1 MAGVLD
7 AVDQRTRLAGQNRLE
22 LLLFKLNGRQIFGIN
37 VFKIQEVVQ
46 CPELNHMPKSNHVVT
61 GVANMRGKTIT
72 ILDLSLAIG
81 RSAIK
86 DRGNA
91 RVIVSEFNRK
101 VQGFLVGEVD
111 RIINLNW
118 EDVLPAPKTA
128 GKDHYLTA
136 VTRVEGEIVE
146 IIDVEKVLAE
156 VIGETL
162 IVSNTILES
171 NEANMDRGKRI
182 MVVDDSSVARNQIK
196 RTLEQLGIECI
207 LANDGKQGLDLLQ
220 EMASTGPIESQ
231 LDMLI
236 SDVEMPEMDGYT
248 LTTSVRKDDRLKSLF
263 IVLHT
268 SLSGV
273 FNESM
278 VKSVGADRFI
288 PKFNADDLAN
298 FVLEHLGSKDETK
311 VVGE

>member
-22 LLLFKLNGRQIFGIN
+22 LLLFKLKGRQIFGIN
-37 VFKIQEVVQ
+37 VFKIQEVIQ
-46 CPELNHMPKSNHVVT
+46 CPPLNHMPRSNPVIS
-61 GVANMRGKTIT
+61 GVANMRGRTIPV
-72 ILDLSLAIG
+72 IDLSLAIG
-81 RSAIK
+81 RSAIE
-86 DRGNA
+86 DRDNA
-91 RVIVSEFNRK
+91 YVIVSEFNRK
-101 VQGFLVGEVD
+101 VQGFLVGGVD

-118 EDVLPAPKTA
+118 EEVLPAPKVA
-128 GKDHYLTA
+128 GKQHYLTA

-162 IVSNTILES
+162 VVSNNILDS
-171 NEANMDRGKRI
+171 DQAGMQRGKRI
-182 MVVDDSSVARNQIK
+182 MVVDDSSVARNQIR

-207 LANDGKQGLDLLQ
+207 IANDGRQALDMLK
-220 EMASTGPIESQ
+220 EMASTGPIKLQ

-248 LTTSVRKDDRLKSLF
+248 LTSSVRKDDRLKDLF

-288 PKFNADDLAN
+288 AKFNADDLAN
-298 FVLEHLGSKDETK
+298 FVLEQLGCESEVEAT
-311 VVGE
+311 G

>member
-22 LLLFKLNGRQIFGIN
+22 LLLFKLKGRQIFGIN
-37 VFKIQEVVQ
+37 VFKIQEVIQ
-46 CPELNHMPKSNHVVT
+46 CPPLNHMPKSNPVIS
-61 GVANMRGKTIT
+61 GVANMRGRTIPV
-72 ILDLSLAIG
+72 IDLSLAIG
-81 RSAIK
+81 RSAIE
-86 DRGNA
+86 DRDNA
-91 RVIVSEFNRK
+91 YVIVSEFNRK
-101 VQGFLVGEVD
+101 VQGFLVGGVD

-118 EDVLPAPKTA
+118 EEVLPAPKVA
-128 GKDHYLTA
+128 GKQHYLTA
-136 VTRVEGEIVE
+136 VTRVDGEIVE

-162 IVSNTILES
+162 IVSNNILDS
-171 NEANMDRGKRI
+171 DQAGMQRGKRI
-182 MVVDDSSVARNQIK
+182 MVVDDSSVARNQIR

-207 LANDGKQGLDLLQ
+207 IANDGRQALDMLK
-220 EMASTGPIESQ
+220 EMVSTGPIEAQ

-248 LTTSVRKDDRLKSLF
+248 LTSSVRKDDRLKGLF

-288 PKFNADDLAN
+288 AKFNADDLAN
-298 FVLEHLGSKDETK
+298 FVLEQLGCESEVEATD
-311 VVGE
+311 

>member
-22 LLLFKLNGRQIFGIN
+22 LLLFKLNGRQTFGIN
-37 VFKIQEVVQ
+37 VFKIQEVIQ
-46 CPELNHMPKSNHVVT
+46 CPAMNHMPQSNQVVS
-61 GVANMRGKTIT
+61 GVANMRGRTIP

-86 DRGNA
+86 DQQNSY
-91 RVIVSEFNRK
+91 VIVSEFNRK
-101 VQGFLVGEVD
+101 VQGFLVGGVD

-118 EDVLPAPKTA
+118 EDVLPAPKIA
-128 GKDHYLTA
+128 GKHHYLTA
-136 VTRVEGEIVE
+136 VTRVEGELVE

-156 VIGETL
+156 VIGQTL
-162 IVSNTILES
+162 VVSNSILES
-171 NEANMDRGKRI
+171 DQADMQRGKRI
-182 MVVDDSSVARNQIK
+182 MVVDDSSVARNQIR
-196 RTLEQLGIECI
+196 RTLEQLGIECV
-207 LANDGKQGLDLLQ
+207 LANDGRQALDLLQ
-220 EMASTGPIESQ
+220 EMASTGPIASQ
-231 LDMLI
+231 IDMLI

-248 LTTSVRKDDRLKSLF
+248 LTTSVRKDVRLKDLV

-298 FVLEHLGSKDETK
+298 FVLEYLGSKTDAA
-311 VVGE
+311 VRV

>member
-37 VFKIQEVVQ
+37 VFKIQEVIQ
-46 CPELNHMPKSNHVVT
+46 CPSLNHLPKSNQVIT
-61 GVANMRGKTIT
+61 GVSNMRGRTIP
-72 ILDLSLAIG
+72 IIDLSLAIG

-86 DRGNA
+86 DRENA
-91 RVIVSEFNRK
+91 YVIVSEFNRK
-101 VQGFLVGEVD
+101 VQGFLVGGVD

-118 EDVLPAPKTA
+118 EDVLPAPKIA
-128 GKDHYLTA
+128 GKQHYLTA
-136 VTRVEGEIVE
+136 VTRVDGEIVE

-162 IVSNTILES
+162 VVSNTILES
-171 NEANMDRGKRI
+171 DQAETQRGKRI
-182 MVVDDSSVARNQIK
+182 MVVDDSSVARKQIS
-196 RTLEQLGIECI
+196 RTLEQLGIECVI
-207 LANDGKQGLDLLQ
+207 ANDGKQALEMLM
-220 EMASTGPIESQ
+220 EMAGTGPIESQ

-248 LTTSVRKDDRLKSLF
+248 LTSSVRKDERMKNLF

-268 SLSGV
+268 SLSGI

-278 VKSVGADRFI
+278 VKSVGADHFI
-288 PKFNADDLAN
+288 AKFNADDLAN
-298 FVLEHLGSKDETK
+298 FVLEQLGSETGAR
-311 VVGE
+311 VVAG

>member
-22 LLLFKLNGRQIFGIN
+22 LLLFKLKGRQIFGIN
-37 VFKIQEVVQ
+37 VFKIQEVIQ
-46 CPELNHMPKSNHVVT
+46 CPPLNHMPRSNPVIS
-61 GVANMRGKTIT
+61 GVANMRGRTIPV
-72 ILDLSLAIG
+72 IDLSLAIG
-81 RSAIK
+81 RSAIE
-86 DRGNA
+86 DRDNA
-91 RVIVSEFNRK
+91 YVIVSEFNRK
-101 VQGFLVGEVD
+101 VQGFLVGGVD

-118 EDVLPAPKTA
+118 EEVLPAPKVA
-128 GKDHYLTA
+128 GKQHYLTA

-162 IVSNTILES
+162 IVSNNILDS
-171 NEANMDRGKRI
+171 DQAGMQRGKRI
-182 MVVDDSSVARNQIK
+182 MVVDDSSVARNQIR

-207 LANDGKQGLDLLQ
+207 IANDGRQALDMLK
-220 EMASTGPIESQ
+220 EMASTSPIEAQ

-248 LTTSVRKDDRLKSLF
+248 LTSSVRKDDRLKDLF

-288 PKFNADDLAN
+288 AKFNADDLAN
-298 FVLEHLGSKDETK
+298 FVLEQLGCESEVEAT
-311 VVGE
+311 G

>member
-22 LLLFKLNGRQIFGIN
+22 LLLFKLNGRQTFGIN

-46 CPELNHMPKSNHVVT
+46 CPELNHMPKSNHIVT
-61 GVANMRGKTIT
+61 GVANMRGRTIP

-86 DRGNA
+86 ERENA

-118 EDVLPAPKTA
+118 EEVLPAPKTA

-136 VTRVEGEIVE
+136 VTRVDDEIVE

-162 IVSNTILES
+162 VVSNSIINS
-171 NEANMDRGKRI
+171 DQADSQRGKRI
-182 MVVDDSSVARNQIK
+182 MIVDDSSVARKQIS
-196 RTLEQLGIECI
+196 RTMEQLGIECVI
-207 LANDGKQGLDLLQ
+207 ANDGKQALDLLT

-231 LDMLI
+231 IDMLI

-248 LTTSVRKDDRLKSLF
+248 LTTSIRKDDRLKGLF

-288 PKFNADDLAN
+288 AKFNADDLAN
-298 FVLEHLGSKDETK
+298 FVLEYLGGTVDAKAI
-311 VVGE
+311 GE